1 MKGWRGS
8 VAHQATRRV
17 DTHIADKNFGG
28 VPIVLEQSERDA
40 EEWDDEVD
48 GEEIIVVE
56 RALWPTVQLYRVIDE
71 NGAGNHHR
79 LANF

>member
-48 GEEIIVVE
+48 GEEIVVVE
-56 RALWPTVQLYRVIDE
+56 RTLRPPVQLYRVVGE
-71 NGAGNHHR
+71 YRAGDHHR
-79 LANF
+79 LADF

>member
-1 MKGWRGS
+1 M
-8 VAHQATRRV
+8 
-17 DTHIADKNFGG
+17 
-28 VPIVLEQSERDA
+28 LEQSERDA
-40 EEWDDEVD
+40 KERDNEGD

-56 RALWPTVQLYRVIDE
+56 RALWPTVQLYRIIDE

>member
-1 MKGWRGS
+1 
-8 VAHQATRRV
+8 
-17 DTHIADKNFGG
+17 
-28 VPIVLEQSERDA
+28 VLEQSERDA
-40 EEWDDEVD
+40 KERDNEVH